1 MKLTPSY
8 LLLTVCIVYH
18 VPKKFRRFM
27 YLLQSFL
34 ILLFNLDTVELTENC
49 VQHLRLYSV
58 YWLAFCHASYK
69 TRSQAVT
76 RIAYRTASQHL
87 PFDTTYVIFYWWS
100 FATESLPPAVFEG
113 HVTSSVT

>member
-1 MKLTPSY
+1 
-8 LLLTVCIVYH
+8 
-18 VPKKFRRFM
+18 M

-49 VQHLRLYSV
+49 VQHLRVYSV

-69 TRSQAVT
+69 TRSQAVN

-87 PFDTTYVIFYWWS
+87 PFDTTCHCLLVVLCNGVSTSSRFRGSRDVIS
-100 FATESLPPAVFEG
+100 
-113 HVTSSVT
+113 HVTI